1 MTALKISR
9 FGLSEIE
16 TMTIH
21 CKRCG
26 AGHIVNMSGDQFG
39 AVKCPSCGAP
49 YGDLARQAFESL
61 RTACEAQGLGGEH
74 FLIEFDID
82 DMED

>member
-1 MTALKISR
+1 MTALKINR

-16 TMTIH
+16 NVTVR

-26 AGHIVNMSGDQFG
+26 AGHIIKMDSDQFG

-49 YGDLARQAFESL
+49 YGELAQQAFEGL
-61 RTACEAQGLGGEH
+61 RTACGAQSLGREH
-74 FLIEFDID
+74 FGLEFDIV
-82 DMED
+82 EEE